1 MAAGCGG
8 TTRADAGGAEIVPA
22 GAPAFIAVN
31 TDTDSP
37 QWQTV
42 DNLASRFPD
51 KQKATRMVTEAIRKE
66 GLSWDRDVKP
76 GIGPEVD
83 LVWLDFDNGGQNFA
97 VLLRPDDEQKFKR
110 LTKEA
115 ESAADFFH
123 TKIDEWQVMAPRQE
137 LIDRFRS
144 ESASGDSL
152 ADTKAF
158 RQAMDAYPDDYLLR
172 AYVDGA
178 AVMKAARA
186 EQDRDFQK
194 ILPKL
199 GRLDWLATNLRVTPG
214 GVRWDLNIRGTA
226 GPALKGVTPSARGR
240 SPRRRSWPSPPPGRT
255 APRRSTGSCRA
266 TARSWSSRRC
276 RSGPAW
282 QACGRASSPRIR
294 CTSTTRTSASVSS

>member
-1 MAAGCGG
+1 
-8 TTRADAGGAEIVPA
+8 
-22 GAPAFIAVN
+22 
-31 TDTDSP
+31 
-37 QWQTV
+37 
-42 DNLASRFPD
+42 
-51 KQKATRMVTEAIRKE
+51 MVTEAIRKE

-97 VLLRPDDEQKFKR
+97 VLLRPDDEEKFKR

-158 RQAMDAYPDDYLLR
+158 RQAMDAYPDDYPLR

-186 EQDRDFQK
+186 EQDPDFQK
-194 ILPKL
+194 ILPSS
-199 GRLDWLATNLRVTPG
+199 
-214 GVRWDLNIRGTA
+214 A
-226 GPALKGVTPSARGR
+226 G
-240 SPRRRSWPSPPPGRT
+240 
-255 APRRSTGSCRA
+255 STGSR
-266 TARSWSSRRC
+266 
-276 RSGPAW
+276 
-282 QACGRASSPRIR
+282 
-294 CTSTTRTSASVSS
+294 RTSASRRAASGGT